1 MDLVEKRF
9 KFSNSHHDLMRRDAE
24 SVLGWRYEPRVIF
37 THGHGIYLTDV
48 DGNDYFDMTSGM
60 MCMVLGHSHPEL
72 VETMRQQ
79 AEKLVHQSSWYV
91 SPWLIEFA
99 ELIASTLPG
108 ELKLVN
114 FAVTGS
120 EANEIA
126 MRMALGVTGKYDIVS
141 IIRGLHGG
149 SLAAEGITSVGGARK
164 SNLGPLLPPAHRN
177 AIYAPLCYRCPINL
191 TYPSCDIACLRAS
204 DELME
209 HVTSREVALI
219 MAETIPV
226 AGGMIVPP
234 QEWLGRLQAL
244 AKRWGALFCLDE
256 AQLAPAK
263 TGKIWAF
270 EHYGVTP
277 DIVTFGKGMTAGM
290 GIAGTVTTKAI
301 AEEARGKAGIPWAG
315 TYSGDPLPAAVA
327 LKQLQIVL
335 RDNIA
340 ERAAEVGAYLG
351 QRLDELVAKYEAIGD
366 KRGMGLYYMLDI
378 VASRQTKAPDPA
390 MAERIRYNAML
401 EGLVLIAVKNFV
413 RICPPLIMTKAE
425 VDEAVGRLERA
436 IQMSIAGYPRQLDF
450 SRSSSLAALEPTDA
464 GGRSNSA

>member
-1 MDLVEKRF
+1 MDMVEKRF

-24 SVLGWRYEPRVIF
+24 SLLGWRYEPRVVF
-37 THGHGIYLTDV
+37 TGGHGIHLTDV

-72 VETMRQQ
+72 VDTMRQQ

-99 ELIASTLPG
+99 ELIASTLPS
-108 ELKLVN
+108 ELQLVN

-149 SLAAEGITSVGGARK
+149 SLAAESVTSVGGARK

-209 HVTSREVALI
+209 HVTSREVALV

-234 QEWLGRLQAL
+234 KDWLARLQEL
-244 AKRWGALFCLDE
+244 AKKWGALFCLDE

-301 AEEARGKAGIPWAG
+301 AEEARGKAGIPWGG

-340 ERAAEVGAYLG
+340 ERAADVGAYMG
-351 QRLDELVAKYEAIGD
+351 QRLDEMVAKYEPIGD
-366 KRGMGLYYMLDI
+366 KRGMGLYYMLDV

-413 RICPPLIMTKAE
+413 RICPPLIITKAE

-436 IQMSIAGYPRQLDF
+436 IQMSIAGYPRELDF
-450 SRSSSLAALEPTDA
+450 SRSSSLAALEP
-464 GGRSNSA
+464 S